1 MTISD
6 NEYWETS
13 LGRQLILW
21 QWSQLMQ
28 MYTYKS
34 YDKIQKLH
42 NQLLQEL
49 SVKFLINN
57 FEIYTQL
64 DSLLANFTSST

>member
-1 MTISD
+1 
-6 NEYWETS
+6 
-13 LGRQLILW
+13 
-21 QWSQLMQ
+21 MQ